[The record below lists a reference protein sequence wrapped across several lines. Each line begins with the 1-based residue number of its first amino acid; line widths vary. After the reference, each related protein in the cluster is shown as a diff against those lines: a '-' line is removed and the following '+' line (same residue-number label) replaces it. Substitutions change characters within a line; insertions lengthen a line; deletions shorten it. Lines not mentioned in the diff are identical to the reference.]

1 MNVYNSLSLEEQN
14 KNLDILLILNIECIN
29 KKINPIQSIF
39 NLRKLIIN
47 VNEKEI
53 IKLSDLINIYPLCLS
68 IINIINDE
76 AFNENKQIIKIE
88 GIKLVGMLTGFI
100 KEFDWEKKERILIMY
115 NLKRYFL
122 NDKKRNVRY
131 TTGIVLNLLNCT
143 KPKLS
148 FYNI

>member
-1 MNVYNSLSLEEQN
+1 
-14 KNLDILLILNIECIN
+14 
-29 KKINPIQSIF
+29 
-39 NLRKLIIN
+39 
-47 VNEKEI
+47 
-53 IKLSDLINIYPLCLS
+53 
-68 IINIINDE
+68 
-76 AFNENKQIIKIE
+76 
-88 GIKLVGMLTGFI
+88 MLTGFI